1 MFTYTIIND
10 PTELTSSIRSWKNEI
25 ESNHVVL
32 KDRMLNMDTILSY
45 LSIHADKKTPY
56 FIEVKEDNKLVAI
69 APFYTE
75 KQPYPLVF
83 GVFKLAK
90 FTLNI
95 MKLFG
100 DKIIFIDNNKHSEIL
115 RCVINCL
122 KSDEIKF
129 DLLLVDKID
138 SEYQPL
144 WEQTLKDKQLTRGL
158 NPSILNQ
165 TPEIVRKIDFPATY
179 DEYLA
184 SLSRKSR
191 YKYKKS
197 FEKFGTKFE
206 GDFRFETFKSQSSVK
221 EFFSYLNDIYKL
233 TWQAKTFGLKERND
247 DKTIALHEVIANQ
260 NQFLSYVLFI
270 ENKPIAFILGY
281 ACSQEFLYFEI
292 GYDENFK
299 NFEPGK
305 VLAWML
311 IDDLYKHHKI
321 KSLDFDTGENNYK
334 KVLGNSHYYCNKLL
348 LTKSYSVAAFL
359 IRVQIYL
366 RKTYKF
372 IHKIIEKLGV
382 DGKIRKIIK
391 S

>member
-1 MFTYTIIND
+1 MFTYTVIND
-10 PTELTSSIRSWKNEI
+10 ANEIKSSIPNWRRLI
-25 ESNHVVL
+25 ESNNVNL
-32 KDRMLNMDTILSY
+32 KDKMLNMDTIMSY
-45 LSIHADKKTPY
+45 LTIHQNTTTPY
-56 FIEVKEDNKLVAI
+56 FIEIKENNELIAI
-69 APFYTE
+69 VPFYTE
-75 KQPYPLVF
+75 KRPYPLDF
-83 GVFKLAK
+83 GVFKLAT
-90 FTLNI
+90 FTLSV

-100 DKIIFIDNNKHSEIL
+100 DKIIFIDHDRHSGIL
-115 RCVINCL
+115 ECVINCL
-122 KSDEIKF
+122 LSGKIEF

-144 WEQTLKDKQLTRGL
+144 WVNTFKNKKLIRGL
-158 NPSILNQ
+158 NLSILNQ
-165 TPEIVRKIDFPATY
+165 SPEIVRKIDFPETY

-197 FEKFGTKFE
+197 FEKFCTMFDGKFH
-206 GDFRFETFKSQSSVK
+206 FETFQNQSDVS

-233 TWQAKTFGLKERND
+233 TWQAKTFGLKERNS
-247 DKTIALHEVIANQ
+247 DKTIALHKVIAEQ

-281 ACSQEFLYFEI
+281 ACAQEYLYFEI

-299 NFEPGK
+299 NIEPGK

-311 IDDLYKHHKI
+311 IDDLYKNHQI

-334 KVLGNSHYYCNKLL
+334 KVLGNKHYYCNKLL
-348 LTKSYSVAAFL
+348 LTKSYSAASLL
-359 IRVQIYL
+359 IRVQILL
-366 RKTYKF
+366 RKTYKL
-372 IHKIIEKLGV
+372 IHKIVVKLGL
-382 DGKIRKIIK
+382 DGKIRKKIK